1 MKRWCV
7 IAAVLLGSLTT
18 FAPAAGAA
26 AQLGCN
32 ASSSEITSTVTAG
45 GGLQVSASAGHFAT
59 CTAVPSSG
67 TDGTWH
73 QSPICELGGAAICT
87 EPALCDDESPM
98 TYVWFE
104 TADGTDLPG
113 SNFCASDGEEPV
125 EITAGMVLNALR
137 HIPLPPSD
145 LIVQPPNGRT
155 LVNFDTNFY
164 TEATPLDRTLRLL
177 GQRVDLRIWPSSY
190 EWHFGDGEAIATESA
205 GAPYPDLEITHS
217 YTTKGQVGPAVDT
230 TYAAEFR
237 VNAGPWRPVPGTV
250 TISGDT
256 VALEVVEATPT
267 LVGYR

>member
-1 MKRWCV
+1 V
-7 IAAVLLGSLTT
+7 SSDPVNGGFVTSGSS
-18 FAPAAGAA
+18 
-26 AQLGCN
+26 AQ
-32 ASSSEITSTVTAG
+32 
-45 GGLQVSASAGHFAT
+45 SASDSCSQPVVDGPEGTWHHAPLCEFGGAAT
-59 CTAVPSSG
+59 CTVP
-67 TDGTWH
+67 
-73 QSPICELGGAAICT
+73 Q
-87 EPALCDDESPM
+87 LCDNAAVAELWWFVPESGDTTSEQTVCPSDDV
-98 TYVWFE
+98 TPVV
-104 TADGTDLPG
+104 TAD
-113 SNFCASDGEEPV
+113 A
-125 EITAGMVLNALR
+125 VLNALR
-137 HIPLPPSD
+137 RVPLPPSD

-164 TEATPLDRTLRLL
+164 TEAAPLDRTIRLL

-250 TISGDT
+250 TIPGDT

-267 LVGYR
+267 LVGYQ

>member
-1 MKRWCV
+1 MIALAVTSLALLVPTSPSAGADSCV
-7 IAAVLLGSLTT
+7 SSSSSSTDV
-18 FAPAAGAA
+18 AAG
-26 AQLGCN
+26 
-32 ASSSEITSTVTAG
+32 T
-45 GGLQVSASAGHFAT
+45 GLLNVSAGSVDDSS
-59 CTAVPSSG
+59 CVSVAV
-67 TDGTWH
+67 
-73 QSPICELGGAAICT
+73 
-87 EPALCDDESPM
+87 
-98 TYVWFE
+98 
-104 TADGTDLPG
+104 GTDLPAGEWVSHPYCLAGG
-113 SNFCASDGEEPV
+113 SATCEEFAECEDGTTMVQVTYVTTGGDVLYQGQHCASDA
-125 EITAGMVLNALR
+125 TAEVTGGMVLNALR
-137 HIPLPPSD
+137 RLPLPPSD

-155 LVNFDTNFY
+155 LVYFDTNFY

-190 EWHFGDGEAIATESA
+190 EWNFGDGEAIATESA

-250 TISGDT
+250 TIPGDT

>member
-1 MKRWCV
+1 MRTLLVVFTFVGTCAIPSV
-7 IAAVLLGSLTT
+7 THSAEAGCGGGGTSASTSGTGIVVGAASATCGGSTEAT
-18 FAPAAGAA
+18 SQTEATQQIEGEWHEDPVCAAGGA
-26 AQLGCN
+26 
-32 ASSSEITSTVTAG
+32 VT
-45 GGLQVSASAGHFAT
+45 
-59 CTAVPSSG
+59 CEEREYCE
-67 TDGTWH
+67 DGT
-73 QSPICELGGAAICT
+73 
-87 EPALCDDESPM
+87 PM
-98 TYVWFE
+98 TYVFFV
-104 TADGTDLPG
+104 ANDGTEYPG
-113 SNFCASDGEEPV
+113 NYACPV
-125 EITAGMVLNALR
+125 ETQPSEVTGAAVLAALR
-137 HIPLPPSD
+137 RVPLPPSD

-230 TYAAEFR
+230 TYAAEVR